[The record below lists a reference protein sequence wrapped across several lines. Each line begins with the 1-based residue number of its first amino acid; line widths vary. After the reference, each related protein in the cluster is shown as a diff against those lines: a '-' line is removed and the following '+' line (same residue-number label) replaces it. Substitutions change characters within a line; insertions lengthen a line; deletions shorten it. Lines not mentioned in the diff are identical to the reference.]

1 MINYLI
7 KSFLNTYVPKQKYSV
22 EELLYDKE
30 VYPQYV
36 TTKSNFNYAMKN
48 RLLNR
53 EDILQIKSMLNKA
66 LFKNRHL
73 KDFRYKKFENDAH
86 EIYSKLKCKY
96 LSRKQLTN
104 INKYIN
110 KVVNSKSVTTAIV
123 STKQIS
129 QP

>member
-7 KSFLNTYVPKQKYSV
+7 KSFLNTYVPRNTTCV

-53 EDILQIKSMLNKA
+53 QDILQIKIMLNKA

-73 KDFRYKKFENDAH
+73 KDFNRKKFENDAH
-86 EIYSKLKCKY
+86 EIYTKLKSKY

-104 INKYIN
+104 IDKYIN
-110 KVVNSKSVTTAIV
+110 KVVNSKSVTTTIV
-123 STKQIS
+123 STQIS

>member
-7 KSFLNTYVPKQKYSV
+7 KSFLNTYVPRNTTCV

-30 VYPQYV
+30 AYPIYAQ
-36 TTKSNFNYAMKN
+36 TKGNFNYAIKN
-48 RLLNR
+48 KLLSR
-53 EDILQIKSMLNKA
+53 QDILQIKKMLNQA
-66 LFKNRHL
+66 LFKRRHL
-73 KDFRYKKFENDAH
+73 KDYSRKKFENDAH

-104 INKYIN
+104 IDKYIN
-110 KVVNSKSVTTAIV
+110 KVVDSKSVTTTIV
-123 STKQIS
+123 STQIS

>member
-7 KSFLNTYVPKQKYSV
+7 KSFLNTYVPRNTTCV

-30 VYPQYV
+30 VYPIYAQ
-36 TTKSNFNYAMKN
+36 TKGNFNYAIKN
-48 RLLNR
+48 KLLSR
-53 EDILQIKSMLNKA
+53 QDILQIKKMLNQA
-66 LFKNRHL
+66 LFKRRHL
-73 KDFRYKKFENDAH
+73 KDYARRKFENDAH
-86 EIYSKLKCKY
+86 EIYTKLKSKY

-104 INKYIN
+104 IDKYIN
-110 KVVNSKSVTTAIV
+110 KVVESKSVTTSIV